1 MTVSGR
7 ESTVSERPARSS
19 MRRAGSFVFL
29 AALVAM
35 LVLPLGI
42 GAPPAPSGPA
52 QSGCVA
58 CHTSRAMLEPLV
70 PPLPPPPAEGEG

>member
-1 MTVSGR
+1 MAHLR
-7 ESTVSERPARSS
+7 API
-19 MRRAGSFVFL
+19 RRVGSLVFL
-29 AALVAM
+29 TALVAM
-35 LVLPLGI
+35 LILPLGV

-58 CHTSRAMLEPLV
+58 CHTSRTMLEPLV